1 MNIDNRRTGLARAFV
16 AMVLIFA
23 NGCAATTVAGRA
35 PKKDMSVLNPGT
47 GRSQVVSELGTP
59 ILSRDKEGE
68 KIDTFSFDPGIS
80 GGAKFGRAT
89 FHVVADLFTIFL
101 WELIGWPSEKAAAS
115 GKHTKLDVT
124 YDKDENVKYATYL
137 K

>member
-1 MNIDNRRTGLARAFV
+1 MTIENRRTGLARVIV
-16 AMVLIFA
+16 ALAVILA

-35 PKKDMSVLNPGT
+35 PKKDLSVLNPGT

-68 KIDTFSFDPGIS
+68 KIDTFAFDPGMS
-80 GGAKFGRAT
+80 GGAKFSRAA
-89 FHVVADLFTIFL
+89 FHVAADLFTLFL
-101 WELIGWPSEKAAAS
+101 WELVGWPSEKAAAS
-115 GKHTKLDVT
+115 GKMTKLDVT
-124 YDKDENVKYATYL
+124 YDDDENVKYATYL